1 MARLTLKIN
10 GMSCAHCKR
19 ALEAA
24 IGQMEGVNSVAIDL
38 ERSLATI
45 EAENEGLIEKIRE
58 TIIQAG
64 YTPV

>member
-45 EAENEGLIEKIRE
+45 EAENEGLLEKIRE